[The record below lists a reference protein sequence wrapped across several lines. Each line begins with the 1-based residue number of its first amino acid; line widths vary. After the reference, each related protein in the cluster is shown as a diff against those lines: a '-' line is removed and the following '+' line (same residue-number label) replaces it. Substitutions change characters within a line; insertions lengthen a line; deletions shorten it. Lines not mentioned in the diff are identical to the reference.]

1 MSIEDVSSWISQL
14 LQKHSPGKE
23 NIHRCRQT
31 YRQTYIHTY
40 IHLLKKFY
48 EFIKET
54 NLLQLI
60 DQKKFYS

>member
-1 MSIEDVSSWISQL
+1 MQADIQAD
-14 LQKHSPGKE
+14 
-23 NIHRCRQT
+23 
-31 YRQTYIHTY
+31 IHTY

-60 DQKKFYS
+60 DQKNFILEDCGYI